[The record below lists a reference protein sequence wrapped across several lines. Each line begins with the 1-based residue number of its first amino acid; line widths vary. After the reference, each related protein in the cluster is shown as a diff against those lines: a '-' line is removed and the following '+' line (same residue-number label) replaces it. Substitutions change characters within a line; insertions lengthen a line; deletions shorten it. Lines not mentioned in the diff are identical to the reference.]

1 MKDFYYILGTASD
14 CTRDEIDEAYRKLA
28 QKFAPGTFEQDHFLQ
43 SHFREITEAYSI
55 LSDPERRRKYDH
67 ALKRSYVRKG
77 RYFNISY
84 LNIAVTLALLV
95 FTGLFG
101 WYVIRLVKGK
111 EVKAAPQ
118 VAQAE
123 PEPVV
128 TRIKHHKKHHYKIK
142 VAGYSR
148 KYTLVDT
155 TALAAAPKPVV
166 AAVKK
171 PAPVAVIKPAAPV
184 LKADSGYAA
193 FLKTDLSGPI
203 YLHRRADYMSDV
215 MSVLPHHAHIRV
227 LEKDRNFYKISYNG
241 QAGYVPRST
250 IE

>member
-1 MKDFYYILGTASD
+1 MKDFYYILGTASN
-14 CTRDEIDEAYRKLA
+14 CTGDEIDEAYRKLA

-55 LSDPERRRKYDH
+55 LSDPERRRKYDN
-67 ALKRSYVRKG
+67 ALRRSYVRKG

-101 WYVIRLVKGK
+101 WYVMRVINGH
-111 EVKAAPQ
+111 EVKPVQQ
-118 VAQAE
+118 VAQVE
-123 PEPVV
+123 PEPEVTTVV
-128 TRIKHHKKHHYKIK
+128 KHHKKHHKIK
-142 VAGYSR
+142 VSGYSR

-155 TALAAAPKPVV
+155 TALAAASKPVIAV
-166 AAVKK
+166 VKK
-171 PAPVAVIKPAAPV
+171 PAPVVVAPPAFPV
-184 LKADSGYAA
+184 MKADSGYTA
-193 FLKTDLSGPI
+193 FLKADLSGPV

-215 MSVLPHHAHIRV
+215 VSVLPHHAHIRV
-227 LEKDRNFYKISYNG
+227 LERDRNFYKISYNG
-241 QAGYVPRST
+241 QAGFVPRST